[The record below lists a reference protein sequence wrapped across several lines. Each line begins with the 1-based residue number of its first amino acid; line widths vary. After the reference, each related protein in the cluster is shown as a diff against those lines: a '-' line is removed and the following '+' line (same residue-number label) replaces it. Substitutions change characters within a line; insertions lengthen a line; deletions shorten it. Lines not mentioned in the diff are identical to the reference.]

1 MKYILILCLALLVG
15 CRDFIEQTNLMKCV
29 SCKDTSQVYRLVT
42 YSYRLATYS
51 SGQSQFLEHA
61 IEIQTVR
68 NTDTLYIE
76 INYKDLK

>member
-1 MKYILILCLALLVG
+1 MKYILMICLTILVG
-15 CRDFIEQTNLMKCV
+15 CRSFIEQTNLMKCV
-29 SCKDTSQVYRLVT
+29 SCKDTSQVYRLT
-42 YSYRLATYS
+42 TYS
-51 SGQSQFLEHA
+51 SGGDQFLEHS

>member
-42 YSYRLATYS
+42 YS